1 MRRTILFF
9 SHLIGLACAFVAG
22 PSSRSSASSTAI
34 ARVATKLHVKRS
46 PIMMPTQTP
55 MVPYRPPGSDY
66 AQFVGIYDRMVRDR
80 ILFIGNFIDEEQAN
94 SIISSILY
102 LRKEDSTGPITLYIN
117 VPGALLRPGL
127 AVYDL
132 LNQIRQDCE
141 ITTVNIGLCTGMGAM
156 IAGAGTKG
164 RRCALPNSRFLL
176 QRVGMESPFQG
187 QATDIG
193 LEVKNVKAMN
203 DRLDMELSK
212 MTGQAAAKCKEDMR
226 RDFYLSADEAV
237 RYGLIDKVL
246 QPAPRK
252 RATQGQ
258 DTDLGAFEGEDQQK
272 YQGQSTKGGG
282 WGKSNQ
288 QQQQRPSQQ
297 RGNND
302 DDDGPKI
309 AKG

>member
-1 MRRTILFF
+1 MKTKYAIILL
-9 SHLIGLACAFVAG
+9 SHAIALASAFVTRHSSLIG
-22 PSSRSSASSTAI
+22 SRTQQTTGLYA
-34 ARVATKLHVKRS
+34 KRL
-46 PIMMPTQTP
+46 PITMPTQTP

-66 AQFVGIYDRMVRDR
+66 AQFVGIFDRMVRDR

-102 LRKEDSTGPITLYIN
+102 LRKEDSTGPITLYLN
-117 VPGALLRPGL
+117 VPGALLRPGF

-141 ITTVNIGLCTGMGAM
+141 ITTVNIGLCTGMGAL

-187 QATDIG
+187 QATDIA

-203 DRLDMELSK
+203 DRLDVELSK
-212 MTGQAAAKCKEDMR
+212 MTGQAAAKCKEDMT

-258 DTDLGAFEGEDQQK
+258 DTDLGAFEGEDEQK

-282 WGKSNQ
+282 WGSRKNQ
-288 QQQQRPSQQ
+288 HGPRPGQSQ
-297 RGNND
+297 
-302 DDDGPKI
+302 
-309 AKG
+309 

>member
-1 MRRTILFF
+1 
-9 SHLIGLACAFVAG
+9 
-22 PSSRSSASSTAI
+22 
-34 ARVATKLHVKRS
+34 
-46 PIMMPTQTP
+46 MMPTQTP

-66 AQFVGIYDRMVRDR
+66 AQFVGIFDRMVRDR
-80 ILFIGNFIDEEQAN
+80 ILFVGNFIDEEQAN

-102 LRKEDSTGPITLYIN
+102 LRKEDSTGPITLYLN

-141 ITTVNIGLCTGMGAM
+141 ITTVNLGLCTGMGAL

-203 DRLDMELSK
+203 DRLDAELSK
-212 MTGQAAAKCKEDMR
+212 MTGQAAAKCKQDMT

-258 DTDLGAFEGEDQQK
+258 DTDLGAFEGEEEQK
-272 YQGQSTKGGG
+272 YQGQSTKGGKWESRNNG
-282 WGKSNQ
+282 QAGR
-288 QQQQRPSQQ
+288 QRPPQQ
-297 RGNND
+297 GGNND